1 MKNIENAYG
10 YYQRTYHRPHE
21 DNDPSK
27 PPLYWDGYQWVI
39 RPNNNNLNN
48 LVEEPIK
55 PGRQVQIANVPLHL
69 NLDVNL
75 FKCYLLDKMVEKNVI
90 SRKEIKKGNFNLIKA
105 IEFKKNNNTA
115 ILIMDNVDL
124 AKKMILMDGIILL
137 GYTLRFSLYKEVKND
152 DINLN
157 NINKEMALANSAHI
171 SAKSAAIS
179 FAAFQS
185 IFNKD
190 NNKKKDI
197 VLNNN
202 NDDSNMK
209 ISVLN
214 SRIIKIMNICDSNK
228 KDLDYKELLEDM
240 LEEFEKFGEI
250 NSSLIIKKGKE
261 KLGAEVGSVFIEYKD
276 PYSAEKAINVMKDKK
291 YDNREISVV
300 LINENVFK
308 NEILDSKK

>member
-1 MKNIENAYG
+1 MKNLENAYG
-10 YYQRTYHRPHE
+10 YYQRNYHRPHE

-39 RPNNNNLNN
+39 RPNNNNFNN

-75 FKCYLLDKMVEKNVI
+75 FKTFLIEKMYEKNVV
-90 SRKEIKKGNFNLIKA
+90 SRKEVKKGNNLIKA

-124 AKKMILMDGIILL
+124 AKQMILMDGIVLL
-137 GYTLRFSLYKEVKND
+137 GYTLRFSLYKEIKKD
-152 DINLN
+152 DVNLN

-190 NNKKKDI
+190 NNNKNKEI
-197 VLNNN
+197 VLNEDNDNN
-202 NDDSNMK
+202 NRK
-209 ISVLN
+209 INVLN
-214 SRIIKIMNICDSNK
+214 SKIIKIMNICDSNK
-228 KDLDYKELLEDM
+228 KDLNYKELIEDM
-240 LEEFEKFGEI
+240 LEEFSKFGEI

-276 PYSAEKAINVMKDKK
+276 PHSAEIAIDNMKNKK

-300 LINENVFK
+300 LIDELVYK
-308 NEILDSKK
+308 NEILESK